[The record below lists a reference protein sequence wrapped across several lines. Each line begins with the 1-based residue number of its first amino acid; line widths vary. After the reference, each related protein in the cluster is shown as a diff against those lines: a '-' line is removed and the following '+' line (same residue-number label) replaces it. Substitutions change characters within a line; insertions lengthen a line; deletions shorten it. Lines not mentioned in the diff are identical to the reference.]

1 LAPSWSARRRLSIA
15 GGPPEEWRYTRAV
28 DQPAYERDAYLQEL
42 DTEVTATGEVEGRPW
57 AATADTLFYPEGG
70 GQPSDRGSMNDIA
83 VLDVQNVEGAIRHT
97 LASPLAP
104 GPVRQLLDW
113 PRRFDHMQ
121 QHTAQHLL
129 TAVALARFGW
139 RTTAFHLGPVQSD
152 IELDVPSLASEE
164 LRRLE
169 DAVNEHCREARP
181 VSVRHAARERMAELG
196 VRSRL
201 LPEGLEGELRL
212 VEIEGLDLNTC
223 GGTHVRSTAEIGVV
237 ALIGTEPMRG
247 GTRLFFV
254 AGDRV
259 RRRLAGHEARNLE
272 LRGLLGSSDDD
283 LPQVVA
289 LRVEREKALARESR
303 RLLEELAEATA
314 QALAAR
320 QERVVAAH
328 WPERDMAFLLALGK
342 ALLATRPEA
351 VALFA
356 AGPPSAGVFV
366 LVAGEASGID
376 LAAAGAAAAG
386 ILGGRGGG
394 RAPFWQGKATA
405 LDRLDEAA
413 ASLQRR
419 LEGR

>member
-1 LAPSWSARRRLSIA
+1 V
-15 GGPPEEWRYTRAV
+15 E
-28 DQPAYERDAYLQEL
+28 QPAYERDAYLREL
-42 DTEVTATGEVEGRPW
+42 DTEVVATGEAEGRPW

-70 GQPSDRGSMNDIA
+70 GQPSDRGTMGGVDVIDVHTSEGRA
-83 VLDVQNVEGAIRHT
+83 RHVLS
-97 LASPLAP
+97 SPLAL

-113 PRRFDHMQ
+113 PRRYDHMQ

-152 IELDVPSLASEE
+152 IELDVAALAAEE

-169 DAVNEHCREARP
+169 DAVNELLREARP
-181 VSVRHAARERMAELG
+181 VTVRHAPRERMAELG

-212 VEIEGLDLNTC
+212 VEIAGLDLNTC
-223 GGTHVRSTAEIGVV
+223 GGTHVRSTAEIGAI

-247 GTRLFFV
+247 GTRLFFI

-272 LRGLLGSSDDD
+272 LRGLLGSSDDE

-289 LRVEREKALARESR
+289 VRIEREKALARDGR

-320 QERVVAAH
+320 GERVVAAH
-328 WPERDMAFLLALGK
+328 WPERDMAFLQALGK
-342 ALLATRPEA
+342 ALIASRPDG
-351 VALFA
+351 VALLA
-356 AGPPSAGVFV
+356 AGPPSAGVFL
-366 LVAGEASGID
+366 LVAGEPSGLD
-376 LAAAGAAAAG
+376 LAAAGAEVAG

-394 RAPFWQGKATA
+394 RTPFWQGKATA
-405 LDRLDEAA
+405 LDRLDDAA
-413 ASLQRR
+413 AAVAAFLDEPSRNEIKNQRTKI
-419 LEGR
+419 ED

>member
-1 LAPSWSARRRLSIA
+1 VSH
-15 GGPPEEWRYTRAV
+15 
-28 DQPAYERDAYLQEL
+28 PAYERDAYLREL
-42 DTEVTATGEVEGRPW
+42 DTEVTATGEVEVRPW
-57 AATADTLFYPEGG
+57 AATADTVFYPEGG
-70 GQPSDRGSMNDIA
+70 GQPSDRGTMGGVD
-83 VLDVQNVEGAIRHT
+83 VLEVRTSEGVIRH
-97 LASPLAP
+97 LLSSPLEP
-104 GPVRQLLDW
+104 GPVHQVLDW

-152 IELDVPSLASEE
+152 IELDVAALAGEE

-181 VSVRHAARERMAELG
+181 VSARHAPRERMVELG

-212 VEIEGLDLNTC
+212 VEIAGLDLNTC
-223 GGTHVRSTAEIGVV
+223 GGTHVRSTAEIGAI

-272 LRGLLGSSDDD
+272 LRSLLGSSDDE

-289 LRVEREKALARESR
+289 LRVEREKALAREGR

-314 QALAAR
+314 RALAAR
-320 QERVVAAH
+320 RERVVAAH

-342 ALLATRPEA
+342 ALLAARPEA
-351 VALFA
+351 VALLA
-356 AGPPSAGVFV
+356 AGPAADGVFLV
-366 LVAGEASGID
+366 VAGEGGGLD
-376 LAAAGAAAAG
+376 LGAAGAAAAG

-413 ASLQRR
+413 AALQRQ